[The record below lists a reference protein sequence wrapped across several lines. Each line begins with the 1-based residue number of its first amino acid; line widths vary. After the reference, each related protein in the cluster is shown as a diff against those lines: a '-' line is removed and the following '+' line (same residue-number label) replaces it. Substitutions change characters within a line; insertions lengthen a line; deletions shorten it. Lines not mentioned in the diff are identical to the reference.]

1 MGVLEELF
9 GLDGRV
15 AIVTGGAKGIGMFYS
30 EALAGAGANVV
41 VADID
46 KQAVAETTDRLN
58 ESFPDHVLG
67 VELDVT
73 SRESIKAMVQQ
84 TDDRWGRLDVLV
96 NNAGLYTALQPKETP
111 WLIPEDEFDQVMN
124 V

>member
-1 MGVLEELF
+1 MGVLEDLF

-46 KQAVAETTDRLN
+46 AQAVAETTDRLS
-58 ESFPDHVLG
+58 ETFRDHILG
-67 VELDVT
+67 VELDGT
-73 SRESIKAMVQQ
+73 DRDSIRAMVQQ
-84 TDDRWGRLDVLV
+84 TDQRWGRLDVLR
-96 NNAGLYTALQPKETP
+96 NKACLS
-111 WLIPEDEFDQVMN
+111 
-124 V
+124 